1 MDGGMTSCGAL
12 DTIGDALFVPQMS
25 RATADAMDGGTTSRH
40 AFDTIGGVSLVPK
53 SLAQPR
59 HNFPFRR
66 RTHWKPSWWHDRKFG
81 LLWYDCPC
89 WRSAPDVRSDLES
102 NGATVYSDQ
111 TMEPRSPRDSE
122 GSVTSESR
130 KRPPCYGS
138 TIDRLRCLRR
148 RTWDLGIEDK
158 E

>member
-1 MDGGMTSCGAL
+1 MVLLTRLAMHC
-12 DTIGDALFVPQMS
+12 LFLKCLVQLQTPWMEE
-25 RATADAMDGGTTSRH
+25 RPAVMLLTRLAMYCL
-40 AFDTIGGVSLVPK
+40 FLK
-53 SLAQPR
+53 CLAQPR

-148 RTWDLGIEDK
+148 RTWDLGIED
-158 E
+158 EE